1 MALTDSNC
9 VVRRFVA
16 MTILLAP
23 LRTPLRVLRDWP
35 VTSQSRACR
44 NAMVASTVLA
54 QRRAERVE
62 VEEFLARAHV
72 RDSLP
77 GAGSAPLPPGL
88 PLDPAPGAAHG

>member
-1 MALTDSNC
+1 
-9 VVRRFVA
+9 
-16 MTILLAP
+16 
-23 LRTPLRVLRDWP
+23 
-35 VTSQSRACR
+35 
-44 NAMVASTVLA
+44 MVASTVLA

-88 PLDPAPGAAHG
+88 PLDSAPGAAHG